1 MDLIID
7 IWMASVIFCAFGLPF
22 VWMR

>member
-7 IWMASVIFCAFGLPF
+7 IWMAAVIFCAFGLPF